1 MYEKC
6 IIGVQLDG
14 VAVKAFDVCIK
25 KTNVY
30 INYSMRRMAEA
41 HCSYH
46 ASGEQHTK
54 KNGHYVECKRMPN
67 GQWERMIEWK
77 MEPSK
82 VITRS
87 SCQDTVG
94 WLVGQLTSALHPLN
108 ESADVMVDARSF
120 AESSLLLLKVCVVG
134 DWAREHKMRL
144 GFRKVM
150 SHRFGTGL
158 RIEIEAFETSP
169 SAPSIVSIET
179 LQ

>member
-6 IIGVQLDG
+6 IVGVQLEG
-14 VAVKAFDVCIK
+14 IAVKALDVCIK

-30 INYSMRRMAEA
+30 INYSMRRMGEA

-54 KNGHYVECKRMPN
+54 KNGNYVEWKCMPD

-87 SCQDTVG
+87 SCQGMVG
-94 WLVGQLTSALHPLN
+94 WLVGELASALYPLN
-108 ESADVMVDARSF
+108 EPADVMVDARSL
-120 AESSLLLLKVCVVG
+120 AESSLLLLKICVVG

-150 SHRFGTGL
+150 SRRFRTGL

-179 LQ
+179 F